1 MKIIILGGDGY
12 LGWPTALHL
21 SNKGHKVLVV
31 DNFIKKK
38 IELEEGVEP
47 LIPQLTISQR
57 IKYWKLLKK
66 KKIELSITDVCD
78 FKSLD
83 RILKRFKPNAIVH
96 YAEQPSAP
104 FSMKNR
110 HNAILTQSNNVLG
123 TLNLLFSMK
132 ANCPNAHLI
141 KLGTMGE
148 YGTPNIEIEEGYLDI
163 KHKGRKD
170 TFLFPKNPGS
180 FYHLSKVHD
189 SNNIFFVCKIWK
201 IRATDLNQGIV
212 YGIHTEET
220 KLSENLSTSFHYD
233 EIFGTVLNRFVVQAV
248 NKIPLTIYGTGGQT
262 RGYLNIKDTL
272 NCVELAI
279 LNPAKKG
286 ELRIY
291 NQFTEYFSV
300 NEIAKKVQRVGNKF
314 GLDVKIKKI
323 KNPRIEKDKHYY
335 KPKHTK
341 LLKLGLKPTYLTDE
355 VLIEIFK
362 EVMKNKKNTNKNK
375 IFPHIKWKA
384 R

>member
-47 LIPQLTISQR
+47 LIPQPTISQR
-57 IKYWKLLKK
+57 IKYWKSLKK
-66 KKIELSITDVCD
+66 KKIELSIADVRN
-78 FKSLD
+78 FKSVD

-110 HNAILTQSNNVLG
+110 HNAVLTQSNNVLG

-189 SNNIFFVCKIWK
+189 SNNIFFVCKIWN

-233 EIFGTVLNRFVVQAV
+233 EIFGTVVNRFVVQAV

-272 NCVELAI
+272 KCVELTI
-279 LNPAKKG
+279 SNPAKKG
-286 ELRIY
+286 EFRIY
-291 NQFTEYFSV
+291 NQFTEHFSV
-300 NEIAKKVQRVGNKF
+300 NEIAKKVQRVGNKL

-323 KNPRIEKDKHYY
+323 TNPRIEKDKHFY

-341 LLKLGLKPTYLTDE
+341 LLKLGLKPIYLTDGE
-355 VLIEIFK
+355 LFEIFK
-362 EVMKNKKNTNKNK
+362 EVIKNKKNTNKNK